1 MLNETASSTDDRPAL
16 RSSVRHISNENNAVR
31 DELRQIVMS
40 ILMIERE
47 IVPAEDKM
55 PAPDSQMPPDLN
67 GGLLASFEGRLLFDS
82 EQAYDRLDKVL
93 QPMNYLPIFRE
104 ANGKHVVHI
113 LAGRV
118 RPGER
123 SWTTNLILFIA
134 TLISVLILGTGI
146 AIGELELVDPALA
159 RYVGENFVTQM
170 WRGLPYALSV
180 LLIIGS
186 HEFGHYFAA
195 RFHKVSVTLPYF
207 IPAPVISLAWTMGAF
222 IQLREP
228 IRNRKVLLDIGA
240 SGPLMGLL
248 FTIPILIIG
257 LSTSHV
263 GPITPGGA
271 LEGNSLIYALAK
283 TVIFGRFLPAD
294 GIDVTINQLAT
305 AGWFGLLITGLN
317 LLPIGQL
324 DGGHI
329 VYALLGERA
338 RKLYIPVMGALV
350 ILTLRFTE
358 AWLLWLVLLFFFGRI
373 YATPLDMI
381 TRLDPRRRLLAILS
395 IVVFFVTFIPVPIM
409 FTSEGTGGLERQGV
423 LLTVGLVT
431 TMNLLRQRLTRYHP
445 VVKLR

>member
-16 RSSVRHISNENNAVR
+16 RSSVRHVPHENNAVR

-40 ILMIERE
+40 VLMIERE
-47 IVPAEDKM
+47 IVPADDQT
-55 PAPDSQMPPDLN
+55 PAPDAHMPAELN

-93 QPMNYLPIFRE
+93 KPLNYLPIFRE

-113 LAGRV
+113 LSGRV
-118 RPGER
+118 HPGVR
-123 SWTTNLILFIA
+123 GWTVNLFMFIA
-134 TLISVLILGTGI
+134 TLISVLILGTLI
-146 AIGELELVDPALA
+146 AIGELELSDPALA
-159 RYVGENFVTQM
+159 AYVGENLLTQI

-180 LLIIGS
+180 MLIIGA

-207 IPAPVISLAWTMGAF
+207 IPAPMISLSWTLGAF

-228 IRNRKVLLDIGA
+228 IRNRKALLDIGA
-240 SGPLMGLL
+240 SGPLMGFL

-257 LSTSHV
+257 LSTSYV

-271 LEGNSLIYALAK
+271 LEGNSLVYALAK
-283 TVIFGRFLPAD
+283 TLIFGRFLPAD
-294 GIDVTINQLAT
+294 GIDVTINQMAT
-305 AGWFGLLITGLN
+305 AGWFGLLLTGIN

-329 VYALLGERA
+329 IYSLLGERA
-338 RKLYIPVMGALV
+338 RMLYIPVMGVLI

-358 AWLLWLVLLFFFGRI
+358 AWLLWVVLLFFFGRI

-381 TRLDPRRRLLAILS
+381 TKLDPRRRLIGLLS
-395 IVVFFVTFIPVPIM
+395 IIVFIVTFIPVPIM
-409 FTSEGTGGLERQGV
+409 FTSEGAGGLERQGV
-423 LLTVGLVT
+423 LLTLGVVAAA
-431 TMNLLRQRLTRYHP
+431 NLIRGRLNRP
-445 VVKLR
+445 QFRV